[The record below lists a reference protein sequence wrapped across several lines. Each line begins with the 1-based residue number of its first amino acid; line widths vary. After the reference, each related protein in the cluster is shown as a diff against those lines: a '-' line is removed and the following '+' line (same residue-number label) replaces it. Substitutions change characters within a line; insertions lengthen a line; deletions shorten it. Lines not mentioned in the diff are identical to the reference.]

1 MWAECGHGV
10 APLPLARS
18 AHNRLMSFTVTA
30 PTASPAEQFIR
41 DRLPD
46 LLGITE
52 PPLTYA
58 YDALADMLVDAR
70 VFDGLTI
77 SDARRTMSA
86 VVQAVLVDTNT
97 APDAALAVARLAERA
112 LAGHGEV
119 DRVAVGLAYVRAAA
133 TLLG

>member
-1 MWAECGHGV
+1 
-10 APLPLARS
+10 
-18 AHNRLMSFTVTA
+18 MSFTVTA